1 MIRQTFVERGRSL
14 IGIHNKNKRLNSSAK
29 CNRVRFVSKNP
40 LLRRYFAFLGGLAA
54 IFFVQYPAVAQPLV
68 LQNDDIIVA
77 YETSIEGAAA
87 EVLRLYPDLK
97 QELEKIFAWSLDI
110 RPQVVLVKNS
120 RTFQRLSRS
129 NLFVAFAVP
138 EKNLIVIDYSRMNL
152 HPFSLRTT
160 FKHELCHLMLHR
172 HINDQRLAK
181 WLEEGICQ
189 WASDGIGEIFLEKS
203 WSGLDAAIIADRVLQ
218 FRRLTKNFPQD
229 KPSLLLA
236 YEQSKSMV
244 NYIDRQ
250 YGKKGILD
258 LLGHLKNGVST
269 EAATMKSLGISTD
282 ELERNWLS
290 HLERTPR
297 WLVYLADNLY
307 GILFFM
313 AALLTVLGFIRRVK
327 RRKVWESEKEEESN
341 DELR

>member
-1 MIRQTFVERGRSL
+1 ML
-14 IGIHNKNKRLNSSAK
+14 KNS
-29 CNRVRFVSKNP
+29 
-40 LLRRYFAFLGGLAA
+40 LLRRYFAFFGCLTA
-54 IFFVQYPAVAQPLV
+54 ICFVQYPAVAQPLV

-97 QELEKIFAWSLDI
+97 QELEKKFAWSLDF
-110 RPQVVLVKNS
+110 RPQVVLVKNTQ
-120 RTFQRLSRS
+120 TFRRLSRS
-129 NLFVAFAVP
+129 ELFVAFAVP
-138 EKNLIVIDYSRMNL
+138 EKKLIVIDYSRMNL
-152 HPFSLRTT
+152 HPFSLRIT
-160 FKHELCHLMLHR
+160 FKHELCHLLLHR
-172 HINDQRLAK
+172 HISDQSLAK

-189 WASDGIGEIFLEKS
+189 WASDGIGEIFLDKN
-203 WSGLDAAIIADRVLQ
+203 WSGLDAAIMADRVLH
-218 FRRLTKNFPQD
+218 FRRLTKNFPRD
-229 KPSLLLA
+229 KPSLILA

-258 LLGHLKNGVST
+258 LLGHLKNGDST

-282 ELERNWLS
+282 ELEKNWLG
-290 HLERTPR
+290 HLESTPR

-313 AALLTVLGFIRRVK
+313 AALLTVLGFIRRVM
-327 RRKVWESEKEEESN
+327 RRKVWESEREEET
-341 DELR
+341 DVE

>member
-1 MIRQTFVERGRSL
+1 
-14 IGIHNKNKRLNSSAK
+14 
-29 CNRVRFVSKNP
+29 
-40 LLRRYFAFLGGLAA
+40 
-54 IFFVQYPAVAQPLV
+54 
-68 LQNDDIIVA
+68 
-77 YETSIEGAAA
+77 
-87 EVLRLYPDLK
+87 
-97 QELEKIFAWSLDI
+97 
-110 RPQVVLVKNS
+110 
-120 RTFQRLSRS
+120 LS
-129 NLFVAFAVP
+129 
-138 EKNLIVIDYSRMNL
+138 
-152 HPFSLRTT
+152 
-160 FKHELCHLMLHR
+160 
-172 HINDQRLAK
+172 
-181 WLEEGICQ
+181 
-189 WASDGIGEIFLEKS
+189 
-203 WSGLDAAIIADRVLQ
+203 
-218 FRRLTKNFPQD
+218 
-229 KPSLLLA
+229 LA
-236 YEQSKSMV
+236 YKQTKSMV
-244 NYIDRQ
+244 NYIARQ